1 VEGGVVGFLSLEMSA
16 VQLAA
21 LRRAGGDG
29 CAEIAAGNLD
39 AMPSA
44 ENARL
49 WQEALVALGW
59 PEPSA

>member
-1 VEGGVVGFLSLEMSA
+1 
-16 VQLAA
+16 
-21 LRRAGGDG
+21 
-29 CAEIAAGNLD
+29 
-39 AMPSA
+39 MPSA